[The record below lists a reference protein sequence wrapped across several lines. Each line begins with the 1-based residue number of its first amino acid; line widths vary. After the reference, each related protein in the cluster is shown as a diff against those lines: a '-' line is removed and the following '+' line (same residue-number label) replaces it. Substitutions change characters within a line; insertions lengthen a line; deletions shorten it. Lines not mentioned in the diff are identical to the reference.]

1 MEGTHLIVR
10 RDGHVDAFQTQWMN
24 SMERALEI
32 LELYAAA
39 CEERNLGAVAYT
51 DPVTGQ
57 HELVDANKI
66 RVYYRQLERALKA
79 KQLSGAEAKRYAGAR
94 EHLLVVLTPGAGE
107 QGGEGFFAGERPQG
121 DAVSVTP
128 WMVQAFAKASGDRNP
143 YHLDRAFAEQSLFHG
158 LVAHGLFTVCY
169 ILASLGRL
177 RPAYAVEALA
187 ARFRAPVYLGDSLTP
202 LAEVQEVGEGGQ
214 AVLRVSAVNHEGK
227 AVCDGTAT
235 LKREKAGEI
244 SPTPPGELSWLRH
257 WAQDVTPVVPPIVYD
272 FTDPATPRHQAFTKI
287 ITPEL
292 LRATYA
298 LFGPL
303 YSHQLSPLLALGTM
317 AMASAESSPG
327 HFLVSIRI
335 FSFGGPIELGDQ
347 LSLTATAPPPEE
359 VRRLQQGK
367 GARIVPID
375 IVVTNQWGGPILYG
389 QVVNLMD
396 RSELSS

>member
-1 MEGTHLIVR
+1 M
-10 RDGHVDAFQTQWMN
+10 DAFQTQWMN
-24 SMERALEI
+24 STERALEI

-39 CEERNLGAVAYT
+39 DQERHLGAVAYA

-94 EHLLVVLTPGAGE
+94 DRLLVALTRGAGE

-143 YHLDRAFAEQSLFHG
+143 CHLDRAYAEQSRFRG
-158 LVAHGLFTVCY
+158 LVAHDLFTVCTL
-169 ILASLGRL
+169 LASFGRL
-177 RPAYAVEALA
+177 RPAYAVGALEAH
-187 ARFRAPVYLGDSLTP
+187 FRAPVYCGDSLTP
-202 LAEVQEVGEGGQ
+202 HIEVQEVSDRG
-214 AVLRVSAVNHEGK
+214 SARLQLTLVNQEGK
-227 AVCDGTAT
+227 AVCEGKAT
-235 LKREKAGEI
+235 LKQEKVGEI
-244 SPTPPGELSWLRH
+244 CTTPPAELTWLRH
-257 WAQDVTPVVPPIVYD
+257 WAQDVTPAMPPSVPD
-272 FTDPATPRHQAFTKI
+272 FTDPATPRHQTFTKT

-292 LRATYA
+292 VRATQA

-303 YSHQLSPLLALGTM
+303 CSHQLSSLLALETM

-327 HFLVSIRI
+327 HFLLSARI
-335 FSFGGPIELGDQ
+335 FSFGGPIEPGDQ
-347 LSLTATAPPPEE
+347 LSLAATAPPPDQI
-359 VRRLQQGK
+359 RRSHERK
-367 GARIVPID
+367 GAPIVPID
-375 IVVTNQWGGPILYG
+375 IAVTNQCGVRILHG

-396 RSELSS
+396 RSEPSF